1 MCRNFSNKPRYTGSL
16 NLRNLSIN
24 LLSAFCAFALA
35 PAAFAQPAS
44 EGDAQATAS
53 NLAGNYHLAG
63 VMETAAQLQLDADGS
78 YKWMMMVGNLDLYSE
93 GRWTQAGGQ
102 VTLGPHRF
110 GKDMPVFSLGEAY
123 PWGREEAD
131 AAYDSDTIRLQNR
144 AKWQCA
150 FLDAG
155 GYYQSSDDTAAAED
169 LTPLQRYEAAA
180 ASEAQLRIEYERAIA
195 AYFARDLSDPDDNL
209 EISARSARRDWG
221 QAVAVLAKSAR
232 AVGKAARYQPPSLP
246 ADCFFLSDYTPEYAD
261 RESGPRIDW
270 SEGVG
275 IWVNRRERPNA
286 RLDIAAEFTFA
297 DGSVETANSHEL
309 GFAFVPAADERQLK
323 TIRLTLRHNGSEY
336 SSSFSVAL
344 DRDARVYAVKL
355 DNRIFIKPPFEELRL
370 NISGDDLVPADGS
383 GGAYLRRD

>member
-1 MCRNFSNKPRYTGSL
+1 M
-16 NLRNLSIN
+16 RNLSIY
-24 LLSAFCAFALA
+24 LLSAICAFALA

-44 EGDAQATAS
+44 EGDDQASAS
-53 NLAGNYHLAG
+53 SLAANYHLAG

-78 YKWMMMVGNLDLYSE
+78 YKWVMMVGNLDLYSE
-93 GRWTQAGGQ
+93 GRWTQTGGQ
-102 VTLGPHRF
+102 VILGPHRF
-110 GKDMPVFSLGEAY
+110 GKDMPAFALGEAY

-131 AAYDSDTIRLQNR
+131 AAYGSNTILLQNR

-150 FLDAG
+150 FLDTG
-155 GYYQSSDDTAAAED
+155 GYYQSSDDPAAAED

-180 ASEAQLRIEYERAIA
+180 ASEAQLRTEYEQAIA

-209 EISARSARRDWG
+209 EISARSARRGWG

-232 AVGKAARYQPPSLP
+232 AAGKPARYQPPSLP
-246 ADCFFLSDYTPEYAD
+246 ADCFFLSDYRPEYAD
-261 RESGPRIDW
+261 SQSGPRIDW

-286 RLDIAAEFTFA
+286 RLDIDAEFTFA
-297 DGSVETANSHEL
+297 DGGVETANSHEL

-323 TIRLTLRHNGSEY
+323 AIRLTLRHDGAAY
-336 SSSFSVAL
+336 SSRFDVTP
-344 DRDARVYAVKL
+344 DREARVHEVQL
-355 DNRIFIKPPFEELRL
+355 DQRVLIKPPFQELRL